1 MPHRLQ
7 GIIVQLKGGSGIE
20 LGLLAQCTRTL
31 RDGIKDLRSTLVQCL
46 TIRAFLELLEPLD
59 DRIGTMVLG
68 VHHKCNKVSQDQ
80 DQNAHGVNIVLHVIP
95 PPLIL
100 ALMSALLI
108 IIFVLGYAAIAFEHS
123 IKVNKA
129 ASALIT
135 GAVMWAI
142 LAFGDGAHGAGHDLS
157 EEVGHHMSEISGILF
172 FLLGAMTI
180 VELVAAHNG
189 FDLVTDRISTSSK
202 RGLMWTVGLITFFLS
217 AVLDNL
223 TTTIVMVSL
232 LRKLIG
238 DRQERL
244 WAVGIVIVAA
254 NAGGAWS
261 PIGDVTTT
269 MLWIKG
275 QVTTG
280 PLVMHLLLPSLVCLV
295 VPLLL
300 SNHRLRGKMNRPE
313 GGGHQADG
321 LTKSQRTTVLVA
333 GVAGLLLVPVFKT
346 VTHLP
351 PFVGILLMLG
361 LLWLLTE
368 IMHGGKDEE
377 FAAEYSVVHAL
388 RKVDSS
394 SVLFFLGILLSISAL
409 QTAGIL
415 TDVAAGLSAAVPDIH
430 AQGIL
435 IGLIS
440 AVVDNVPLV
449 AAAQGMYASTFGTD
463 HTFWIFLAYCAGT
476 GGSAL
481 IIGSAAG
488 VAAMGMEKISFFWY
502 LKKIAWLALAGYFAG
517 AGVYLLQN
525 ALT

>member
-1 MPHRLQ
+1 M
-7 GIIVQLKGGSGIE
+7 
-20 LGLLAQCTRTL
+20 
-31 RDGIKDLRSTLVQCL
+31 ST
-46 TIRAFLELLEPLD
+46 
-59 DRIGTMVLG
+59 
-68 VHHKCNKVSQDQ
+68 
-80 DQNAHGVNIVLHVIP
+80 
-95 PPLIL
+95 
-100 ALMSALLI
+100 LLI
-108 IIFVLGYAAIAFEHS
+108 IVFVLGYAAIAFEHT

-135 GAVMWAI
+135 GAVLWAV
-142 LAFGDGAHGAGHDLS
+142 LAFGGGGQDAGHDLS
-157 EEVGHHMSEISGILF
+157 AEIGHHMSEISGILF

-180 VELVAAHNG
+180 VELIAAHNG
-189 FDLVTDRISTSSK
+189 FDLVTARISTSSK

-223 TTTIVMVSL
+223 TTTIVMVTL
-232 LRKLIG
+232 LRKLIANKE
-238 DRQERL
+238 ERM
-244 WAVGIVIVAA
+244 WAVGIVIIAA

-275 QVTTG
+275 QVTTA
-280 PLVMHLLLPSLVCLV
+280 PVILHLILPSLACLA
-295 VPLLL
+295 VPLVLA
-300 SNHRLRGKMNRPE
+300 NHRLRGKMNRPE
-313 GGGHQADG
+313 GDGRKDDG
-321 LTKSQRTTVLVA
+321 LTQGQRTTVLVA
-333 GVAGLLLVPVFKT
+333 GVAALLLVPVFKT

-368 IMHGGKDEE
+368 IMHGGKDDE
-377 FAAEYSVVHAL
+377 FAVEYTVVHAL

-415 TDVAAGLSAAVPDIH
+415 TDVATGLSAAVPDVH
-430 AQGIL
+430 AQAIL
-435 IGLIS
+435 IGLTS

-449 AAAQGMYASTFGTD
+449 AAAQGMYAGAFPTD

-488 VAAMGMEKISFFWY
+488 VAAMGMEKIGFFWY
-502 LKKIAWLALAGYFAG
+502 LKKMTGLALAGYLAG
-517 AGVYLLQN
+517 VAVYLLQN
-525 ALT
+525 ALF

>member
-1 MPHRLQ
+1 MYPC
-7 GIIVQLKGGSGIE
+7 G
-20 LGLLAQCTRTL
+20 
-31 RDGIKDLRSTLVQCL
+31 
-46 TIRAFLELLEPLD
+46 
-59 DRIGTMVLG
+59 
-68 VHHKCNKVSQDQ
+68 
-80 DQNAHGVNIVLHVIP
+80 
-95 PPLIL
+95 
-100 ALMSALLI
+100 MSALLI
-108 IIFVLGYAAIAFEHS
+108 IVFVLGYVAIALEHT

-129 ASALIT
+129 ASALVT
-135 GAVMWAI
+135 GAVLWAV
-142 LAFGDGAHGAGHDLS
+142 LALGGGGHDPS
-157 EEVGHHMSEISGILF
+157 SEVGHHMSEISGILF

-180 VELVAAHNG
+180 VELIAAHNG
-189 FDLVTDRISTSSK
+189 FDLVTARISTSSK
-202 RGLMWTVGLITFFLS
+202 RGLMWTVGLIAFFLS

-232 LRKLIG
+232 LGKLIATKE
-238 DRQERL
+238 ERM
-244 WAVGIVIVAA
+244 WAAGIVIIAA

-280 PLVMHLLLPSLVCLV
+280 PLVMHLLLPSLVCLA

-300 SNHRLRGKMNRPE
+300 ANHRLRGKMARPDA
-313 GGGHQADG
+313 GDRKHDG
-321 LTKSQRTTVLVA
+321 LTKKQRTMVLIA
-333 GVAGLLLVPVFKT
+333 GVVGLLLVPVFKT

-368 IMHGGKDEE
+368 VMHGGKDEE
-377 FAAEYSVVHAL
+377 SAAEFSVAHAL
-388 RKVDSS
+388 RKVDTS

-415 TDVAAGLSAAVPDIH
+415 NDVAAGLSAAVPDVH
-430 AQGIL
+430 AQGLL

-440 AVVDNVPLV
+440 ALVDNVPLV
-449 AAAQGMYASTFGTD
+449 AAAQGMYADAFVTD

-488 VAAMGMEKISFFWY
+488 VAAMGMEKIGFFWY
-502 LKKIAWLALAGYFAG
+502 VKKIAWLALAGYFAG
-517 AGVYLLQN
+517 AAVYLLQRS
-525 ALT
+525 LF